1 MERLSLIFLGPP
13 GSGKG
18 TQAELFERRFGLK
31 KISTGDL
38 LRDAIRRGTELGK
51 LAKEYIN
58 RGELVPDDVVVAL
71 VEEVLGKIS
80 DGYILD
86 GFPRTIEQAKSLDRI
101 LEKLG
106 KKLDAAVLFA
116 VPDDEI
122 IRRLSARRI
131 CPKCHAV
138 YNLVTKPPKEDEI
151 CDVCGTPL
159 EMRDDD
165 KPETVRRRIEV
176 YRKDT
181 EPLVDFYR
189 KKGLLVE
196 VKAVGNP
203 EEVFE
208 FITNALER

>member
-1 MERLSLIFLGPP
+1 MEGLSLIFLGPP

-18 TQAELFERRFGLK
+18 TQAELFERQFGLK

-58 RGELVPDDVVVAL
+58 KGELVPDDVVVAL
-71 VEEVLGKIS
+71 VEEVLGKTS

-181 EPLVDFYR
+181 ELLVDFYR

-208 FITNALER
+208 FITNALKR

>member
-71 VEEVLGKIS
+71 VEEVLRKTS

-122 IRRLSARRI
+122 VRRLSARRI

-208 FITNALER
+208 FITNALKR

>member
-1 MERLSLIFLGPP
+1 VERLSLIFLGPP

-71 VEEVLGKIS
+71 VEEVLRKTS

-122 IRRLSARRI
+122 VRRLSARRI

>member
-1 MERLSLIFLGPP
+1 MSLIFLGPP

-18 TQAELFERRFGLK
+18 TQAELFERQFGLK

-58 RGELVPDDVVVAL
+58 KGELVPDDVVVAL
-71 VEEVLGKIS
+71 VEEVLGKTS

-181 EPLVDFYR
+181 ELLVDFYR

-208 FITNALER
+208 FITNALKR

>member
-71 VEEVLGKIS
+71 VEEVLGKTS

-208 FITNALER
+208 FITNALKR

>member
-1 MERLSLIFLGPP
+1 M
-13 GSGKG
+13 
-18 TQAELFERRFGLK
+18 
-31 KISTGDL
+31 
-38 LRDAIRRGTELGK
+38 
-51 LAKEYIN
+51 
-58 RGELVPDDVVVAL
+58 
-71 VEEVLGKIS
+71 
-80 DGYILD
+80 
-86 GFPRTIEQAKSLDRI
+86 
-101 LEKLG
+101 
-106 KKLDAAVLFA
+106 
-116 VPDDEI
+116 
-122 IRRLSARRI
+122 
-131 CPKCHAV
+131 
-138 YNLVTKPPKEDEI
+138 TKPPKEDEI

-208 FITNALER
+208 FITNALKR

>member
-1 MERLSLIFLGPP
+1 VERLSLIFLGPP

-208 FITNALER
+208 FITNALKR

>member
-1 MERLSLIFLGPP
+1 MEGLGLILLGPP

-18 TQAELFERRFGLK
+18 TQAELFENRLGLK
-31 KISTGDL
+31 KISTGDI
-38 LRDAIRRGTELGK
+38 LRDAIRKGTELGK
-51 LAKEYIN
+51 LAKEHIN

-71 VEEVLGKIS
+71 VEEALEKTS

-86 GFPRTIEQAKSLDRI
+86 GFPRTIEQAKRLDRI

-116 VPDDEI
+116 VPDEEI
-122 IRRLSARRI
+122 IKRLSARRV

-138 YNLVTKPPKEDEI
+138 YNMVTKPPKRDEI
-151 CDVCGTPL
+151 CDICGTPL
-159 EMRDDD
+159 VMRDDD

-176 YRKDT
+176 YRRDT

-189 KKGLLVE
+189 NRGLLVE
-196 VKAVGNP
+196 VKAEGDP
-203 EEVFE
+203 EEVFN
-208 FITNALER
+208 FIIGALKK

>member
-1 MERLSLIFLGPP
+1 MEGLSLIFLGPP

-18 TQAELFERRFGLK
+18 TQAKLFERRFGLK

-71 VEEVLGKIS
+71 VEEVLGKTS

-208 FITNALER
+208 FITNALKR

>member
-1 MERLSLIFLGPP
+1 VEGLSLIFLGPP

-71 VEEVLGKIS
+71 VEEVLGKTS

-208 FITNALER
+208 FITNALKR

>member
-1 MERLSLIFLGPP
+1 MEGLSLICLGPP

-18 TQAELFERRFGLK
+18 TQAELFERQFGLK

-58 RGELVPDDVVVAL
+58 KGELVPDDVVVAL
-71 VEEVLGKIS
+71 VEEVLGKTS

-181 EPLVDFYR
+181 ELLVDFYR

-208 FITNALER
+208 FITNALKR

>member
-1 MERLSLIFLGPP
+1 MEGLSLIFLGPP

-18 TQAELFERRFGLK
+18 TQAELFERQFGLK

-71 VEEVLGKIS
+71 VEEVLGKTS

-208 FITNALER
+208 FITNALKR

>member
-1 MERLSLIFLGPP
+1 MEGLGLIFLGPP

-18 TQAELFERRFGLK
+18 TQAELLESRFGLK
-31 KISTGDL
+31 KISTGDI
-38 LRDAIRRGTELGK
+38 LRDAIRKGTELGK
-51 LAKEYIN
+51 LAKEHIN

-71 VEEVLGKIS
+71 VEEVLQKIP

-86 GFPRTIEQAKSLDRI
+86 GFPRTIEQAKRLDRI

-106 KKLDAAVLFA
+106 KKLNAAVLFA
-116 VPDDEI
+116 VSDEEI

-138 YNLVTKPPKEDEI
+138 YNMETKPPKNDEI
-151 CDVCGTPL
+151 CDICGTPL

-176 YRKDT
+176 YRRNT
-181 EPLVDFYR
+181 EPLVNFYR
-189 KKGLLVE
+189 DRGLLVE
-196 VKAVGNP
+196 VKAIGNP
-203 EEVFE
+203 EEVFNL
-208 FITNALER
+208 IIGALKK

>member
-1 MERLSLIFLGPP
+1 VERLSLIFLGPP

-71 VEEVLGKIS
+71 VEEVLGKTS

-208 FITNALER
+208 FITNALKR

>member
-1 MERLSLIFLGPP
+1 VEGLSLIFLGPP

-18 TQAELFERRFGLK
+18 TQAELFERQFGLK

-58 RGELVPDDVVVAL
+58 KGELVPDDVVVAL
-71 VEEVLGKIS
+71 VEEVLGKTS

-181 EPLVDFYR
+181 ELLVDFYR

-208 FITNALER
+208 FITNALKR

>member
-1 MERLSLIFLGPP
+1 MEGLGLILLGPP

-18 TQAELFERRFGLK
+18 TQAELFENRLGLK
-31 KISTGDL
+31 KISTGDI
-38 LRDAIRRGTELGK
+38 LRDAIRKGTELGK
-51 LAKEYIN
+51 LAKEHIN

-71 VEEVLGKIS
+71 VEEALKKTS

-86 GFPRTIEQAKSLDRI
+86 GFPRTIEQAKRLDRI

-116 VPDDEI
+116 VPDEEI
-122 IRRLSARRI
+122 IKRLSARRV

-138 YNLVTKPPKEDEI
+138 YNMVTKPPKRDEI
-151 CDVCGTPL
+151 CDICGTPL
-159 EMRDDD
+159 VMRDDD

-176 YRKDT
+176 YRRDT

-189 KKGLLVE
+189 NRGLLVE
-196 VKAVGNP
+196 VKAEGDP
-203 EEVFE
+203 EEVFN
-208 FITNALER
+208 FIIGALKK

>member
-1 MERLSLIFLGPP
+1 MEGLSLIFLGPP

-58 RGELVPDDVVVAL
+58 KGELVPDDVVVAL
-71 VEEVLGKIS
+71 VEEVLGKTS

-181 EPLVDFYR
+181 ELLVDFYR

-208 FITNALER
+208 FITNALKR

>member
-1 MERLSLIFLGPP
+1 VERLSLIFLGPP